1 MSHVWAILGMT
12 PYPIN
17 SVNRRYAEMSIE
29 NTQMLFPHKSLVI
42 YLPILVPHSR
52 WNYAFE
58 CLVTPCTIFPV
69 VRMTKYTTLTS
80 SGTTV
85 STGTISAST
94 ISISTIT
101 PIITVS
107 TIAIAS
113 ITISSFGDGQA
124 TLGKLPHKRNDN
136 GNSLVLSYVLSL
148 KQCNTWCRLALN

>member
-1 MSHVWAILGMT
+1 MYHV
-12 PYPIN
+12 YPVFLKI
-17 SVNRRYAEMSIE
+17 
-29 NTQMLFPHKSLVI
+29 
-42 YLPILVPHSR
+42 
-52 WNYAFE
+52 
-58 CLVTPCTIFPV
+58 
-69 VRMTKYTTLTS
+69 KYMPLTS

-136 GNSLVLSYVLSL
+136 GNSLALSYVLSL
-148 KQCNTWCRLALN
+148 KQCNTWCRLALNLQDNNTNNVKSTTDCSENHHPTYHA